1 MKKLLVIIAVVAV
14 IAGISVSGCRRSGP
28 AKSSSDSFNTFN
40 GGILD
45 YDYWKSIKNPG
56 VLGLDDAVTLAIGR
70 GGYEN
75 PEVFGGKVTWTLSE
89 TGVLEFILAT
99 RSQVSGKGSKATGS
113 IIGIKAV
120 GSGTV
125 TVIATDAHGNTYKH
139 EFRVGNGQHYK
150 PDAEWY
156 EYSSS
161 GHYSSAFYS
170 EYPDEEESSSSEDE
184 EESSSSDLE
193 EYSSSSELEE
203 YSSSFAEPDDI

>member
-139 EFRVGNGQHYK
+139 EFRVGKGQHYK
-150 PDAEWY
+150 PDAEWS
-156 EYSSS
+156 ELPSSS
-161 GHYSSAFYS
+161 G
-170 EYPDEEESSSSEDE
+170 YPHDDEASSSSEDE

-193 EYSSSSELEE
+193 EYSSSSEEE
-203 YSSSFAEPDDI
+203 EESSSSAEPDDL

>member
-99 RSQVSGKGSKATGS
+99 RSQVYNKGSKATGN

-150 PDAEWY
+150 PDAEWS
-156 EYSSS
+156 ELPSSS
-161 GHYSSAFYS
+161 G
-170 EYPDEEESSSSEDE
+170 YPHDDEASSSSEDE

-203 YSSSFAEPDDI
+203 YSSSSAEPDDF

>member
-14 IAGISVSGCRRSGP
+14 IAGVSVSGCRRSSP
-28 AKSSSDSFNTFN
+28 AKSSSDSFSTFN

-99 RSQVSGKGSKATGS
+99 RSQVSSKGSKAIGS

-139 EFRVGNGQHYK
+139 EFRVGSGQHYK
-150 PDAEWY
+150 PDAEWS
-156 EYSSS
+156 ELPSSS
-161 GHYSSAFYS
+161 GYHDDDEASSS
-170 EYPDEEESSSSEDE
+170 SDDEEESSSSEEE
-184 EESSSSDLE
+184 EESSSS
-193 EYSSSSELEE
+193 
-203 YSSSFAEPDDI
+203 AEPDDL

>member
-139 EFRVGNGQHYK
+139 EFRVGKGQHYK
-150 PDAEWY
+150 PDAEWS
-156 EYSSS
+156 ELPSSS
-161 GHYSSAFYS
+161 G
-170 EYPDEEESSSSEDE
+170 YPHDDEASSSSEDE
-184 EESSSSDLE
+184 EESSSWE
-193 EYSSSSELEE
+193 EEESSSS
-203 YSSSFAEPDDI
+203 AEPDDL